1 MQNKAKNLFYE
12 AFCAFLISLCVIP
25 GYQLLGNLMLQFVAT
40 AVCCLVCLFVFD
52 LLKIKAAVI
61 SHAIIAM
68 TVFWTC
74 FALYRQISLHIS
86 TADFSIKWLHL
97 FYYDRPAMLFVVM
110 FVCIIYFIV
119 KLLIKHKNTDY
130 IADYS
135 RFIKNTTVCFIIY
148 YIIILIY
155 CFIMVRSKSAERP
168 VPNLIPF
175 KMITETFSS
184 GYLDYEL
191 FFLFLGNIFIFLP
204 LGIFVPAV
212 KTNKTF
218 LLLFPAALSIGIEV
232 SQYFI
237 GNGHPDVDDVILNI
251 LGFYLGILFRI
262 IVDSILKKAS
272 KGKLR
277 SFFIF
282 SKNTADTHINQYS

>member
-12 AFCAFLISLCVIP
+12 AFCGCLISLCVIP
-25 GYQLLGNLMLQFVAT
+25 GYQLLGNLMLQFLAT
-40 AVCCLVCLFVFD
+40 AACCLVCLILFD
-52 LLKIKAAVI
+52 CLKIRATII
-61 SHAIIAM
+61 SHSIIAM
-68 TVFWTC
+68 TSFWTC
-74 FALYRQISLHIS
+74 FALYRQVSLHVTTS
-86 TADFSIKWLHL
+86 DFSLKWLHL

-119 KLLIKHKNTDY
+119 KLLIKHKDTDY

-184 GYLDYEL
+184 GSLDYEL
-191 FFLFLGNIFIFLP
+191 FFLFLANIFIFLP

-212 KTNKTF
+212 TTNKTF
-218 LLLFPAALSIGIEV
+218 LLLFPVVLSIGIEL

-237 GNGHPDVDDVILNI
+237 GNGHPDIDDVILNI
-251 LGFYLGILFRI
+251 FGFYLGILFKI
-262 IVDSILKKAS
+262 IVDLILKKVS
-272 KGKLR
+272 KGKFR

-282 SKNTADTHINQYS
+282 S